1 MTKEFTLEDLKRV
14 LLASAG
20 AAEGVDLDSNILDID
35 FADLGYESVALLET
49 GRQIELECRVS
60 LDDGALAQVRT
71 PRALL
76 SLVNGHRNAANAQ
89 LREAS

>member
-20 AAEGVDLDSNILDID
+20 AAEGVDLNGNILDTD

-60 LDDGALAQVRT
+60 LEDGALAQVRT
-71 PRALL
+71 PRSLL
-76 SLVNGHRNAANAQ
+76 HLVNQHRGTTHAHAGAP
-89 LREAS
+89 